1 MMENRK
7 INICCYLLFG
17 LLFIIMLSVYGY
29 GVYFLKNLSL
39 SYVGIG
45 TTMAIS
51 ALLSSILQPVLGRI
65 ADTYHYPW
73 QRILIILNLIVII
86 SILSMFIIPKQYS
99 YLMFALMV
107 IASGCMYPF
116 IIYSPFYYE
125 HHGIKTNF
133 GASRGFGALTF
144 TVFALII
151 GFSLSDMNFMIIPLF
166 PLASS
171 IMMILFVH
179 LLPDYG
185 YKDNFDKRDFRKNIF
200 SKYPVFTLFL
210 VSLIFLMTFQ
220 NLFECY
226 MINIIENVGGNI
238 SNVGISNSLA
248 AVLELP
254 VMFFFLKILD
264 KVEAKKLIIMASLFY
279 IVRSLMICFA
289 QDIVAIYLS
298 QILQML
304 TFAVIVPASVHLTN
318 DLIEDNDQ
326 YEAQAFLGATVT
338 VGLILANFIGGNVL
352 QLYGIDVLLLALVL
366 LTVLGSVFALIAMAF
381 NDKIKHVEKV

>member
-7 INICCYLLFG
+7 TNICCYLLFG
-17 LLFIIMLSVYGY
+17 LLFIIMLTVYGY
-29 GVYFLKNLSL
+29 GVYFLKNLGL
-39 SYVGIG
+39 SYVDIG
-45 TTMAIS
+45 TTIAIS
-51 ALLSSILQPVLGRI
+51 ALLASILQPILGRI

-73 QRILIILNLIVII
+73 QRILLILNLILII
-86 SILSMFIIPKQYS
+86 SILSMFILPNNHS
-99 YLMFALMV
+99 YLMFALMI

-116 IIYSPFYYE
+116 ITYSPFYYE

-133 GASRGFGALTF
+133 GVARGFGSLTF

-151 GFSLSDMNFMIIPLF
+151 GFALRDMNFMVIPLF
-166 PLASS
+166 SLASS
-171 IMMILFVH
+171 IMMMIIIC

-185 YKDNFDKRDFRKNIF
+185 YKDNCEKRDFRKNIF

-254 VMFFFLKILD
+254 VMFFFIKILD
-264 KVEAKKLIIMASLFY
+264 KADAKKLIIIASLFY
-279 IVRSLMICFA
+279 IVRSIMICFA
-289 QDIVAIYLS
+289 QDIVIIYLS

-304 TFAVIVPASVHLTN
+304 TFALIVPASVHLTN
-318 DLIEDNDQ
+318 DMIEDNDQ
-326 YEAQAFLGATVT
+326 YEVQAFLGATVT
-338 VGLILANFIGGNVL
+338 VGLIFANFIGGNVL
-352 QLYGIDVLLLALVL
+352 QLYGIDVLLQVLVL
-366 LTVLGSVFALIAMAF
+366 LTVLGSVFALITLAF
-381 NDKIKHVEKV
+381 NDKFKHLE

>member
-7 INICCYLLFG
+7 TNICCYLLFG
-17 LLFIIMLSVYGY
+17 LLFIIMLTVYGY
-29 GVYFLKNLSL
+29 GVYFLKNLGL
-39 SYVGIG
+39 SYVDIG
-45 TTMAIS
+45 TTIAIS
-51 ALLSSILQPVLGRI
+51 ALLASILQPILGRI

-73 QRILIILNLIVII
+73 QRILLILNLIVII
-86 SILSMFIIPKQYS
+86 SILSMFIIPNNYS
-99 YLMFALMV
+99 YLMFAVMV

-125 HHGIKTNF
+125 NHGIKTNF
-133 GASRGFGALTF
+133 GVARGFGSLAF

-151 GFSLSDMNFMIIPLF
+151 GFALSDMNFMIIPLF
-166 PLASS
+166 SLVSS
-171 IMMILFVH
+171 IMMMIIIC

-210 VSLIFLMTFQ
+210 ISLIFLMTFQ

-254 VMFFFLKILD
+254 VMFFFIKILD
-264 KVEAKKLIIMASLFY
+264 KADAKKLIIIASLFY
-279 IVRSLMICFA
+279 IVRSIMICFA
-289 QDIVAIYLS
+289 QDIVTIYLS

-304 TFAVIVPASVHLTN
+304 TFALIVPASVHLTN

-338 VGLILANFIGGNVL
+338 VGLIFANFIGGNVL
-352 QLYGIDVLLLALVL
+352 QLYGIDVLLQVLVL
-366 LTVLGSVFALIAMAF
+366 LTVLGSVFALITLVC
-381 NDKIKHVEKV
+381 NDKFKHLE

>member
-7 INICCYLLFG
+7 TNICCYLLFG
-17 LLFIIMLSVYGY
+17 LLFIIMLTVYGY
-29 GVYFLKNLSL
+29 GVYFLKNLGL
-39 SYVGIG
+39 SYVDIG
-45 TTMAIS
+45 TTIAIS
-51 ALLSSILQPVLGRI
+51 ALLSSILQPILGRI

-73 QRILIILNLIVII
+73 QRILLILNLILII
-86 SILSMFIIPKQYS
+86 SILSMFILPNNHS
-99 YLMFALMV
+99 YLMFALMI

-116 IIYSPFYYE
+116 ITYSPFYYE

-133 GASRGFGALTF
+133 GVARGFGSLTF

-151 GFSLSDMNFMIIPLF
+151 GFALRDMNFMVIPLF
-166 PLASS
+166 SLASS
-171 IMMILFVH
+171 IMMMIIIC

-185 YKDNFDKRDFRKNIF
+185 YKDNFEKRDFRKNIF

-254 VMFFFLKILD
+254 VMFFFIKILD
-264 KVEAKKLIIMASLFY
+264 KADAKKLIIIASLFY
-279 IVRSLMICFA
+279 IVRSIMICFA
-289 QDIVAIYLS
+289 QDIVIIYLS

-304 TFAVIVPASVHLTN
+304 TFALIVPASVHLTN
-318 DLIEDNDQ
+318 DMIEDNDQ

-338 VGLILANFIGGNVL
+338 VGLIFANFIGGNVL
-352 QLYGIDVLLLALVL
+352 QLYGIDVLLQVLVL
-366 LTVLGSVFALIAMAF
+366 LTVLGSVFALITLAF
-381 NDKIKHVEKV
+381 NDKFKHLE

>member
-7 INICCYLLFG
+7 TNICCYLLFG
-17 LLFIIMLSVYGY
+17 LLFIIMLTVYGY
-29 GVYFLKNLSL
+29 GVYFLKNLGL
-39 SYVGIG
+39 SYVDIG
-45 TTMAIS
+45 TTIAIS
-51 ALLSSILQPVLGRI
+51 ALLASILQPILGRI

-73 QRILIILNLIVII
+73 QRILLILNLIVII
-86 SILSMFIIPKQYS
+86 SILSMFIIPNNYS
-99 YLMFALMV
+99 YLMFAVMV

-116 IIYSPFYYE
+116 ITYSPFYYG

-133 GASRGFGALTF
+133 GVARGFGSLTF

-151 GFSLSDMNFMIIPLF
+151 GFALRDMNFMIIPLF
-166 PLASS
+166 SLASS
-171 IMMILFVH
+171 IMMIIIIC

-254 VMFFFLKILD
+254 VMFFFIKILD
-264 KVEAKKLIIMASLFY
+264 KADAKKLIIIASLFY
-279 IVRSLMICFA
+279 IVRSIMICFA
-289 QDIVAIYLS
+289 QDIVIIYLS

-304 TFAVIVPASVHLTN
+304 TFALIVPASVHLTN
-318 DLIEDNDQ
+318 DMIEDNDQ

-338 VGLILANFIGGNVL
+338 VGLIFANFIGGNVL
-352 QLYGIDVLLLALVL
+352 QLYGIDVLLQVLVL
-366 LTVLGSVFALIAMAF
+366 LTVLGSVFALITLAF
-381 NDKIKHVEKV
+381 NDKFKHLE

>member
-7 INICCYLLFG
+7 TNICCYLLFG
-17 LLFIIMLSVYGY
+17 LLFIIMLTVYGY
-29 GVYFLKNLSL
+29 GVYFLKNLGL
-39 SYVGIG
+39 SYVDIG
-45 TTMAIS
+45 TTIAIS
-51 ALLSSILQPVLGRI
+51 ALLASILQPILGRI

-73 QRILIILNLIVII
+73 QRILLILNLILII
-86 SILSMFIIPKQYS
+86 SILSMFILPNNHS
-99 YLMFALMV
+99 YLMFALMI

-116 IIYSPFYYE
+116 ITYSPFYYE

-133 GASRGFGALTF
+133 GVARGFGSLTF

-151 GFSLSDMNFMIIPLF
+151 GFALRDMNFMVIPLF
-166 PLASS
+166 SLASS
-171 IMMILFVH
+171 LLIC

-185 YKDNFDKRDFRKNIF
+185 YKDNFEKRDFRKNIF

-254 VMFFFLKILD
+254 VMFFFIKILD
-264 KVEAKKLIIMASLFY
+264 KADAKKLIIIASLFY
-279 IVRSLMICFA
+279 IVRSIMICFA
-289 QDIVAIYLS
+289 QDIVIIYLS

-304 TFAVIVPASVHLTN
+304 TFALIVPASVHLTN
-318 DLIEDNDQ
+318 DMIEDNDQ

-338 VGLILANFIGGNVL
+338 VGLIFANFIGGNVL
-352 QLYGIDVLLLALVL
+352 QLYGIDVLLQVLVL
-366 LTVLGSVFALIAMAF
+366 LTVLGSVFALITLAF
-381 NDKIKHVEKV
+381 NDKFKHLE

>member
-7 INICCYLLFG
+7 TNICCYLLFG
-17 LLFIIMLSVYGY
+17 LLFIIILTVYGY
-29 GVYFLKNLSL
+29 GVYFLKNLGL
-39 SYVGIG
+39 SYVDIG
-45 TTMAIS
+45 TTIAIS
-51 ALLSSILQPVLGRI
+51 ALLASILQPILGRI

-73 QRILIILNLIVII
+73 QRILLILNLILII
-86 SILSMFIIPKQYS
+86 SILSMFILPNNHS
-99 YLMFALMV
+99 YLMFALMI

-116 IIYSPFYYE
+116 ITYSPFYYE

-133 GASRGFGALTF
+133 GVARGFGSLTF

-151 GFSLSDMNFMIIPLF
+151 GFALRDMNFMVIPLF
-166 PLASS
+166 SLASS
-171 IMMILFVH
+171 IMMMIIIC

-185 YKDNFDKRDFRKNIF
+185 YKDNFEKRDFRKNIF

-254 VMFFFLKILD
+254 VMFFFIKILD
-264 KVEAKKLIIMASLFY
+264 KADAKKLIIIASLFY
-279 IVRSLMICFA
+279 IVRSIMICFA
-289 QDIVAIYLS
+289 QDIVIIYLS

-304 TFAVIVPASVHLTN
+304 TFALIVPASVHLTN
-318 DLIEDNDQ
+318 DMIKDNDQ

-338 VGLILANFIGGNVL
+338 VGLIFANFIGGNVL
-352 QLYGIDVLLLALVL
+352 QLYGIDVLLQVLVL
-366 LTVLGSVFALIAMAF
+366 LTVLGSVFALITLAF
-381 NDKIKHVEKV
+381 NDKFKHLE

>member
-7 INICCYLLFG
+7 TNICCYLLFG
-17 LLFIIMLSVYGY
+17 LLFIIMLTVYGY
-29 GVYFLKNLSL
+29 GVYFLKNLGL
-39 SYVGIG
+39 SYVDIG
-45 TTMAIS
+45 TTIAIS
-51 ALLSSILQPVLGRI
+51 ALLASILQPILGRI

-73 QRILIILNLIVII
+73 QRILLILNLILII
-86 SILSMFIIPKQYS
+86 SILSMFILPNNHS
-99 YLMFALMV
+99 YLMFALMI

-116 IIYSPFYYE
+116 ITYSPFYYE

-133 GASRGFGALTF
+133 GVARGFGSLTF

-151 GFSLSDMNFMIIPLF
+151 GFALMDMNFMVIPLF
-166 PLASS
+166 SLASS
-171 IMMILFVH
+171 IMMMIIIC

-185 YKDNFDKRDFRKNIF
+185 YKDNFEKRDFRKNIF

-254 VMFFFLKILD
+254 VMFIFIKILD
-264 KVEAKKLIIMASLFY
+264 KADAKKLIIIASLFY
-279 IVRSLMICFA
+279 IVRSIMICFA
-289 QDIVAIYLS
+289 QDIVIIYLS

-304 TFAVIVPASVHLTN
+304 TFALIVPASVHLTN
-318 DLIEDNDQ
+318 DMIEDNDQ

-338 VGLILANFIGGNVL
+338 VGLIFANFIGGNVL
-352 QLYGIDVLLLALVL
+352 QLYGIDVLLQVLVL
-366 LTVLGSVFALIAMAF
+366 LTVLGSVFALITLAF
-381 NDKIKHVEKV
+381 NDKFKHLE

>member
-1 MMENRK
+1 MMENRRT
-7 INICCYLLFG
+7 NICCYLLFG
-17 LLFIIMLSVYGY
+17 LLFIIMLTVYGY
-29 GVYFLKNLSL
+29 GVYFLKNLGL
-39 SYVGIG
+39 SYVDIG
-45 TTMAIS
+45 TTIAIS
-51 ALLSSILQPVLGRI
+51 ALLASILQPILGRI

-73 QRILIILNLIVII
+73 QRILLILNLILII
-86 SILSMFIIPKQYS
+86 SILSMFILPNNHS
-99 YLMFALMV
+99 YLMFALMI

-116 IIYSPFYYE
+116 ITYSPFYYE

-133 GASRGFGALTF
+133 GVARGFGSLTF

-151 GFSLSDMNFMIIPLF
+151 GFALRDMNFMVIPLF
-166 PLASS
+166 SLASS
-171 IMMILFVH
+171 IMMMIIIC

-185 YKDNFDKRDFRKNIF
+185 YKDNFEKRDFRKNIF

-254 VMFFFLKILD
+254 VMFFFIKILD
-264 KVEAKKLIIMASLFY
+264 KADAKKLIIIASLFY
-279 IVRSLMICFA
+279 IVRSIMICFA
-289 QDIVAIYLS
+289 QDIVIIYLS

-304 TFAVIVPASVHLTN
+304 TFALIVPASVHLTN
-318 DLIEDNDQ
+318 DMIKDNDQ

-338 VGLILANFIGGNVL
+338 VGLIFANFIGGNVL
-352 QLYGIDVLLLALVL
+352 QLYGINVLLQVLVL
-366 LTVLGSVFALIAMAF
+366 LTVLGSVFALITLAF
-381 NDKIKHVEKV
+381 NDKFKHLE

>member
-1 MMENRK
+1 
-7 INICCYLLFG
+7 
-17 LLFIIMLSVYGY
+17 MLTVYGY
-29 GVYFLKNLSL
+29 GVYFLKNLGL
-39 SYVGIG
+39 SYVDIG
-45 TTMAIS
+45 TTIPIS
-51 ALLSSILQPVLGRI
+51 ALLASILQPILGRI

-73 QRILIILNLIVII
+73 QRILLILNLILII
-86 SILSMFIIPKQYS
+86 SILSMFILPNNHS
-99 YLMFALMV
+99 YLMFALMI

-116 IIYSPFYYE
+116 ITYSPFYYE

-133 GASRGFGALTF
+133 GVARGFGSLTF

-151 GFSLSDMNFMIIPLF
+151 GFALRDMNFMVIPLF
-166 PLASS
+166 SLASS
-171 IMMILFVH
+171 IMMMIIIC

-185 YKDNFDKRDFRKNIF
+185 YKDNFEKRDFRKNIF
-200 SKYPVFTLFL
+200 SKYPVFTIFL

-254 VMFFFLKILD
+254 VMFFFIKILD
-264 KVEAKKLIIMASLFY
+264 KADAKKLIIIASLFY
-279 IVRSLMICFA
+279 IVRSIMICFA
-289 QDIVAIYLS
+289 QDIVIIYLS

-304 TFAVIVPASVHLTN
+304 TFALIVPASVHLTN

-338 VGLILANFIGGNVL
+338 VGLIFANFIGGNVL
-352 QLYGIDVLLLALVL
+352 QLYGIDVLLQVLVL
-366 LTVLGSVFALIAMAF
+366 LTVLGSVFALITLAF
-381 NDKIKHVEKV
+381 NDKFKHLE

>member
-7 INICCYLLFG
+7 TNICCYLLFG
-17 LLFIIMLSVYGY
+17 LLFIIMLTVYGY
-29 GVYFLKNLSL
+29 GVYFLKNLGL

-45 TTMAIS
+45 TTIAIS
-51 ALLSSILQPVLGRI
+51 ALLASILQPILGRI

-73 QRILIILNLIVII
+73 QRILLILNLILII
-86 SILSMFIIPKQYS
+86 SILSMFILPNNHS
-99 YLMFALMV
+99 YLMFALMI

-116 IIYSPFYYE
+116 ITYSPFYYE

-133 GASRGFGALTF
+133 GVARGFGSLTF

-151 GFSLSDMNFMIIPLF
+151 GFALRDMNFMVIPLF
-166 PLASS
+166 SLASS
-171 IMMILFVH
+171 IMMMIIIC

-185 YKDNFDKRDFRKNIF
+185 YKDNFEKRDFRKNIF

-254 VMFFFLKILD
+254 VMFIFIKILD
-264 KVEAKKLIIMASLFY
+264 KADAKKLIIIASLFY
-279 IVRSLMICFA
+279 IVRSIMICFA
-289 QDIVAIYLS
+289 QDIVIIYLS

-304 TFAVIVPASVHLTN
+304 TFALIVPASVHLTN
-318 DLIEDNDQ
+318 DMIEDNDQ

-338 VGLILANFIGGNVL
+338 VGLIFANFIGGNVL
-352 QLYGIDVLLLALVL
+352 QLYGIDVLLQVLVL
-366 LTVLGSVFALIAMAF
+366 LTVLGSVFALITLAF
-381 NDKIKHVEKV
+381 NDKFKHLE

>member
-7 INICCYLLFG
+7 TNICCYLLFG
-17 LLFIIMLSVYGY
+17 FLFIIMLTVYGY
-29 GVYFLKNLSL
+29 GVYFLKNLGL
-39 SYVGIG
+39 SYVDIG
-45 TTMAIS
+45 TTIAIS
-51 ALLSSILQPVLGRI
+51 ALLASILQPILGRI

-73 QRILIILNLIVII
+73 QRILLILNLILII
-86 SILSMFIIPKQYS
+86 SILSMFILPNNHS
-99 YLMFALMV
+99 YLMFALMI

-116 IIYSPFYYE
+116 ITYSPFYYE

-133 GASRGFGALTF
+133 GVARGFGSLTF

-151 GFSLSDMNFMIIPLF
+151 GFALRDMNFMVIPLF
-166 PLASS
+166 SLASS
-171 IMMILFVH
+171 IMMMMIIIC

-185 YKDNFDKRDFRKNIF
+185 YKDNFEKRDFRKNIF
-200 SKYPVFTLFL
+200 SKYPVFTIFL

-254 VMFFFLKILD
+254 VMFFFIKILD
-264 KVEAKKLIIMASLFY
+264 KADAKKLIIIASLFY
-279 IVRSLMICFA
+279 IVRSIMICFA
-289 QDIVAIYLS
+289 QDIVIIYLS

-304 TFAVIVPASVHLTN
+304 TFALIVPASVHLTN

-338 VGLILANFIGGNVL
+338 VGLIFANFIGGNVF
-352 QLYGIDVLLLALVL
+352 QLYGIDVLLQVLVL
-366 LTVLGSVFALIAMAF
+366 LTVLGSVFALITLAF
-381 NDKIKHVEKV
+381 NDKFKHLE

>member
-7 INICCYLLFG
+7 TNICCYLLFG
-17 LLFIIMLSVYGY
+17 LLFIIMLTVYGY
-29 GVYFLKNLSL
+29 GVYFLKNLGL
-39 SYVGIG
+39 SYVDIG
-45 TTMAIS
+45 TTIAIS
-51 ALLSSILQPVLGRI
+51 ALLASILQPILGRI

-73 QRILIILNLIVII
+73 QRILLILNLILII
-86 SILSMFIIPKQYS
+86 SILSMFILPNNHS
-99 YLMFALMV
+99 YLMFALMI

-116 IIYSPFYYE
+116 ITYSPFYYE

-133 GASRGFGALTF
+133 GVARGFGSLTF

-151 GFSLSDMNFMIIPLF
+151 GFALRDMNFMVIPLF
-166 PLASS
+166 SLASS
-171 IMMILFVH
+171 IMMMIIIC

-185 YKDNFDKRDFRKNIF
+185 YKDNFEKRDFRKNIF

-254 VMFFFLKILD
+254 VMFFFIKILD
-264 KVEAKKLIIMASLFY
+264 KADAKKLIIIASLFY
-279 IVRSLMICFA
+279 IVRSIMICFA
-289 QDIVAIYLS
+289 QDIVIIYLS

-304 TFAVIVPASVHLTN
+304 TFALIVPASVHLTN
-318 DLIEDNDQ
+318 DMIEDNDQ

-338 VGLILANFIGGNVL
+338 VGLIFANFIGGNVL
-352 QLYGIDVLLLALVL
+352 QLYGIDVLLQVLVL
-366 LTVLGSVFALIAMAF
+366 LTVLGSVFALITLAF
-381 NDKIKHVEKV
+381 NDKFKHLE

>member
-7 INICCYLLFG
+7 TNICCYLLFG
-17 LLFIIMLSVYGY
+17 LLFIIMLTVYGY
-29 GVYFLKNLSL
+29 GVYFLKNLGL
-39 SYVGIG
+39 SYVDIG
-45 TTMAIS
+45 TTIAIS
-51 ALLSSILQPVLGRI
+51 ALLASILQPILGRI

-73 QRILIILNLIVII
+73 QRILLILNLILII
-86 SILSMFIIPKQYS
+86 SILSMFILPNNHS
-99 YLMFALMV
+99 YLMFALMI

-116 IIYSPFYYE
+116 ITYSPFYYE

-133 GASRGFGALTF
+133 GVARGFGSLTF

-151 GFSLSDMNFMIIPLF
+151 GFALRDMNFMVIPLF
-166 PLASS
+166 SLASS
-171 IMMILFVH
+171 IMMMIIIC

-185 YKDNFDKRDFRKNIF
+185 YKDNFEKRDFRKNIF
-200 SKYPVFTLFL
+200 SKDPVFTLFL

-254 VMFFFLKILD
+254 VMFIFIKILD
-264 KVEAKKLIIMASLFY
+264 KADAKKLIIIASLFY
-279 IVRSLMICFA
+279 IVRSIMICFA
-289 QDIVAIYLS
+289 QDIVIIYLS

-304 TFAVIVPASVHLTN
+304 TFALIVPASVHLTN
-318 DLIEDNDQ
+318 DMIEDNDQ

-338 VGLILANFIGGNVL
+338 VCLIFANFIGGNVL
-352 QLYGIDVLLLALVL
+352 QLYGIDVLLQVLVL
-366 LTVLGSVFALIAMAF
+366 LTVLGSVFALITLAF
-381 NDKIKHVEKV
+381 NDKFKHLE

>member
-7 INICCYLLFG
+7 TNICCYLLFG
-17 LLFIIMLSVYGY
+17 LLFIIMLTVYGY
-29 GVYFLKNLSL
+29 GVYFLKNLGL
-39 SYVGIG
+39 SYVDIG
-45 TTMAIS
+45 TTIAIS
-51 ALLSSILQPVLGRI
+51 ALLASILQPILGRI

-73 QRILIILNLIVII
+73 QRILLILNLILII
-86 SILSMFIIPKQYS
+86 SILSMFILPNNHS
-99 YLMFALMV
+99 YLMFALMI

-116 IIYSPFYYE
+116 ITYSPFYYE

-133 GASRGFGALTF
+133 GVARGFGSLTF

-151 GFSLSDMNFMIIPLF
+151 GFALRDMNFMVIPLF
-166 PLASS
+166 SLASS
-171 IMMILFVH
+171 IMMMIIIC

-185 YKDNFDKRDFRKNIF
+185 YKDNFEKRDFRKNIF

-254 VMFFFLKILD
+254 VMFFFIKILD
-264 KVEAKKLIIMASLFY
+264 KADAKKLIIIASLFY
-279 IVRSLMICFA
+279 IVRSIMICFA
-289 QDIVAIYLS
+289 QDIVIIYLS

-304 TFAVIVPASVHLTN
+304 TFALIVPASVHLTN

-338 VGLILANFIGGNVL
+338 VGLIFANFIGGNVL
-352 QLYGIDVLLLALVL
+352 QLYGIDVLLQVLVL
-366 LTVLGSVFALIAMAF
+366 LTVLGSVFALITLAF
-381 NDKIKHVEKV
+381 NDKFKHLE

>member
-7 INICCYLLFG
+7 TNICCYLLFG
-17 LLFIIMLSVYGY
+17 LLFIIMLTVYGY
-29 GVYFLKNLSL
+29 GVYFLKNLGL
-39 SYVGIG
+39 SYVDIG
-45 TTMAIS
+45 TTIAIS
-51 ALLSSILQPVLGRI
+51 ALLASILQPILGRI

-73 QRILIILNLIVII
+73 QRILLILNLILII
-86 SILSMFIIPKQYS
+86 SILSMFILPNNHS
-99 YLMFALMV
+99 YLMFALMI

-116 IIYSPFYYE
+116 ITYSPFYYE

-133 GASRGFGALTF
+133 GVARGFGSLTF

-151 GFSLSDMNFMIIPLF
+151 GFALRDMNFMVIPLF
-166 PLASS
+166 SLASS
-171 IMMILFVH
+171 IMMMIIIC

-185 YKDNFDKRDFRKNIF
+185 YKDNFEKRDFRKNIF

-254 VMFFFLKILD
+254 VMFFFIKILD
-264 KVEAKKLIIMASLFY
+264 KADAKKLIIIASLFY
-279 IVRSLMICFA
+279 IVRSIMICFA
-289 QDIVAIYLS
+289 QDIVIIYLS

-304 TFAVIVPASVHLTN
+304 TFALIVPASVHLTN
-318 DLIEDNDQ
+318 DMIKDNDQ

-338 VGLILANFIGGNVL
+338 VGLIFANFIGGNVL
-352 QLYGIDVLLLALVL
+352 QLYGIDVLLQVLVL
-366 LTVLGSVFALIAMAF
+366 LTVLGSVFALITLAF
-381 NDKIKHVEKV
+381 NDKFKHLE

>member
-7 INICCYLLFG
+7 TNICCYLLFG
-17 LLFIIMLSVYGY
+17 LLFIIMLTVYGY
-29 GVYFLKNLSL
+29 GVYFLKNLGL
-39 SYVGIG
+39 SYVDIG
-45 TTMAIS
+45 TTIAIS
-51 ALLSSILQPVLGRI
+51 ALLASILQPILGRI

-73 QRILIILNLIVII
+73 QRILLILNLILII
-86 SILSMFIIPKQYS
+86 SILSMFILPNNHS
-99 YLMFALMV
+99 YLMFALMI

-116 IIYSPFYYE
+116 ITYSPFYYE

-133 GASRGFGALTF
+133 GVARGFGSLTF

-151 GFSLSDMNFMIIPLF
+151 GFALRDMNFMVIPLF
-166 PLASS
+166 SLASS
-171 IMMILFVH
+171 IMMMIIIC

-185 YKDNFDKRDFRKNIF
+185 YKDNFEKRDFRKNIF

-254 VMFFFLKILD
+254 VMFIFIKILD
-264 KVEAKKLIIMASLFY
+264 KADAKKLIIIASLFY
-279 IVRSLMICFA
+279 IVRSIMICFA
-289 QDIVAIYLS
+289 QDIVIIYLS

-304 TFAVIVPASVHLTN
+304 TFALIVPASVHLTN
-318 DLIEDNDQ
+318 DMIEDNDQ

-338 VGLILANFIGGNVL
+338 VGLIFANFIGGNVL
-352 QLYGIDVLLLALVL
+352 QLYGIDVLLQVLVL
-366 LTVLGSVFALIAMAF
+366 LTVLGSVFALITLAF
-381 NDKIKHVEKV
+381 NDKFKHLE